1 MLLRRHR
8 KTPDL
13 DQAFDKT
20 PAETLDPAFGPTVES
35 VAELKGEA
43 LDAAL
48 EDHDLPK
55 NGTADEKRKRLAQFL
70 SGADLI

>member
-8 KTPDL
+8 KTPDF
-13 DQAFDKT
+13 DRAFDKT
-20 PAETLDPAFGPTVES
+20 PADTLDPAFGPAEDA
-35 VAELKGEA
+35 AELKGKA

-48 EDHDLPK
+48 EDHDLSK
-55 NGTADEKRKRLAQFL
+55 DGTADEKRERLARFL